1 MCAAILAVGQLQAQD
16 TATDEAYKTLP
27 IADQYKD
34 VSSDSGSAADRAN
47 SNKKRGELMK
57 RRREMQT
64 AVSNFLKGKS
74 SSANESSMQQW
85 LSGYV
90 IPSMAQNDNA
100 SLADLG
106 KNRKNFFRNYLPKEA
121 TAQRRDQV
129 IKLVA
134 PAMQQIAEEN
144 YHPAC
149 RVNAVVLLSL
159 LNSREGNRSSNQLP
173 VPYAPMLGWLT
184 AVVKGDPYPDYLK
197 APALAGLERQA
208 AVRGA
213 FTSQNKFSA
222 QESTALGNEML
233 QVLKMNPETLKDVD
247 PDLVYWMQRRALRT
261 LGFIGDPGENGQYA
275 KAIRDVIS
283 DDDRDMKTRID
294 AVAAYGMLDFRQQKD
309 QAALNTVVPKIG
321 GLLAQSAKD
330 ESKYIDDKINDI
342 RVTSKFLD
350 GKDATADDGTA
361 EESKGP
367 GLGGMADG
375 GSPSGSKSK
384 NNIPEV
390 LPIYQRELVRRR
402 IKHHANVTLIALK
415 GNDRTNP
422 AMPGLEDYADGGT
435 QDAELI
441 KALISDIQTLMAQA
455 DVKEPEPEEEE
466 DDEEED
472 DRGDR
477 SRQNNDEDEERN
489 ESLADELKGKLA
501 KASAKLQAT
510 LDKFAP
516 DQPAEDASGESAA
529 DEGSAAGQ

>member
-1 MCAAILAVGQLQAQD
+1 MVGQLHAQD
-16 TATDEAYKTLP
+16 TATEEAYKTLP

-34 VSSDSGSAADRAN
+34 VSSDATDRAS
-47 SNKKRGELMK
+47 SNKQRGELMK

-74 SSANESSMQQW
+74 SSANEGSMQQW

-90 IPSMAQNDNA
+90 IPAMAQNDDA

-121 TAQRRDQV
+121 SAQRRDQV
-129 IKLVA
+129 IKLVV
-134 PAMQQIAEEN
+134 PAMEQIAKEN
-144 YHPAC
+144 FHPAC
-149 RVNAVVLLSL
+149 RINAVILLSL
-159 LNSREGNRSSNQLP
+159 LNSREGNRTTGQLP

-184 AVVKGDPYPDYLK
+184 TVVQGDPYPDYLK

-213 FTSQNKFSA
+213 FTNQKFSA
-222 QESTALGNEML
+222 QEATALGDEML
-233 QVLKMNPETLKDVD
+233 KVLKMNPETVKDVD

-261 LGFIGDPGENGQYA
+261 LGFIGNPGENGQYA
-275 KAIRDVIS
+275 KAIRDVIV
-283 DDDRDMKTRID
+283 DDDQNMKTRVD

-309 QAALNTVVPKIG
+309 QAALNTVIPKIG
-321 GLLAQSAKD
+321 GLLAQSAKN

-350 GKDATADDGTA
+350 GKDATADDGSV

-375 GSPSGSKSK
+375 GSPSGSRSK

-402 IKHHANVTLIALK
+402 IKHHANVTLVALK
-415 GNDRTNP
+415 GNDRTTP
-422 AMPGLEDYADGGT
+422 PMPGLEDYADAGT

-441 KALISDIQTLMAQA
+441 KALINDIQTLMAQA

-466 DDEEED
+466 EEED
-472 DRGDR
+472 EDDR
-477 SRQNNDEDEERN
+477 NNRGREKDDETEERT

-501 KASAKLQAT
+501 KASAKLEAT

-516 DQPAEDASGESAA
+516 EPPAEDASGESAT

>member
-1 MCAAILAVGQLQAQD
+1 
-16 TATDEAYKTLP
+16 
-27 IADQYKD
+27 
-34 VSSDSGSAADRAN
+34 
-47 SNKKRGELMK
+47 
-57 RRREMQT
+57 
-64 AVSNFLKGKS
+64 
-74 SSANESSMQQW
+74 
-85 LSGYV
+85 
-90 IPSMAQNDNA
+90 
-100 SLADLG
+100 
-106 KNRKNFFRNYLPKEA
+106 
-121 TAQRRDQV
+121 
-129 IKLVA
+129 
-134 PAMQQIAEEN
+134 
-144 YHPAC
+144 
-149 RVNAVVLLSL
+149 
-159 LNSREGNRSSNQLP
+159 
-173 VPYAPMLGWLT
+173 
-184 AVVKGDPYPDYLK
+184 
-197 APALAGLERQA
+197 
-208 AVRGA
+208 
-213 FTSQNKFSA
+213 
-222 QESTALGNEML
+222 
-233 QVLKMNPETLKDVD
+233 
-247 PDLVYWMQRRALRT
+247 
-261 LGFIGDPGENGQYA
+261 
-275 KAIRDVIS
+275 
-283 DDDRDMKTRID
+283 
-294 AVAAYGMLDFRQQKD
+294 
-309 QAALNTVVPKIG
+309 LNTVVPKIG

-455 DVKEPEPEEEE
+455 DVKEPEPEEEK